1 MKKTIKKEFAI
12 CLLCVSVLPVLI
24 LSFIHIASF
33 RKFYDERTKMTAS
46 AEIEKAAYQINLA
59 FQEVDALTSSIIYSK
74 YNNLYCLQNIA
85 EMESKKKNT
94 ITPMERLT
102 NYREYMYICSNLICN
117 NKYVE
122 GVYLF
127 NKSGYTYSY
136 TKTKEFYLER
146 DYTESE
152 WYRTM
157 EENNLYKYITLWT
170 SPVKRI
176 TGEYILEIC
185 PIANGSGEKEAY
197 IAVVCNKNIFE
208 KVESNSLLDDEA
220 AILDIDGKIVYNIMG
235 NIALDDREKSAILE
249 NRNGILS
256 VANGSLIYNSL
267 DVNNWIIVSK
277 YSVDELGELYKSN
290 IETLAIYLFIC
301 FIFIVGMV
309 WILEKRYIDPIV
321 RLSTLMQKIPNE
333 TDGTLML
340 KKCFG
345 MARKNDEIKIL
356 YDKFGQMI
364 NKINDL
370 IQEQYVSEI
379 KLLREK
385 LNGLMA
391 QINSHFLFNTLENI
405 NCIADLEGEQKI
417 AVLSKSLGD
426 MLHYSIGFETLEE
439 PLEEE
444 LNNIKK
450 YVEIQ
455 EIRFDNHIEIRE
467 EIPEKLRNCKVLKFI
482 LQPLVENAIE
492 HGLSGEKIPWWI
504 KIQARIDGEDISIS
518 VENPGDLMEE
528 ADILEMRKKLSEEY
542 VKKSVENIN
551 SQRRGHSIGLTNIQ
565 RRIQLM
571 YSEKYGLEIYGRET
585 GGLKV
590 VICLPKK

>member
-1 MKKTIKKEFAI
+1 
-12 CLLCVSVLPVLI
+12 
-24 LSFIHIASF
+24 
-33 RKFYDERTKMTAS
+33 
-46 AEIEKAAYQINLA
+46 
-59 FQEVDALTSSIIYSK
+59 
-74 YNNLYCLQNIA
+74 
-85 EMESKKKNT
+85 
-94 ITPMERLT
+94 
-102 NYREYMYICSNLICN
+102 
-117 NKYVE
+117 
-122 GVYLF
+122 
-127 NKSGYTYSY
+127 
-136 TKTKEFYLER
+136 
-146 DYTESE
+146 
-152 WYRTM
+152 
-157 EENNLYKYITLWT
+157 
-170 SPVKRI
+170 
-176 TGEYILEIC
+176 
-185 PIANGSGEKEAY
+185 
-197 IAVVCNKNIFE
+197 
-208 KVESNSLLDDEA
+208 
-220 AILDIDGKIVYNIMG
+220 
-235 NIALDDREKSAILE
+235 
-249 NRNGILS
+249 
-256 VANGSLIYNSL
+256 
-267 DVNNWIIVSK
+267 
-277 YSVDELGELYKSN
+277 
-290 IETLAIYLFIC
+290 
-301 FIFIVGMV
+301 
-309 WILEKRYIDPIV
+309 
-321 RLSTLMQKIPNE
+321 MQKIPNE

-504 KIQARIDGEDISIS
+504 KIQARTDGEDISIS